1 MFLVTSNKSKRLLHL
16 SYIGQVGPEEIRA
29 GLEDLKMLLADMPPD
44 FRLLVDLGR
53 LESMDLACV
62 PELGRAM
69 EMVDKHGVGLVVRVI
84 PDPSKDIGLNIF
96 TIFHYTK
103 RPQIVAHQNILDAAK
118 ALSLS
123 DGKVRSG

>member
-1 MFLVTSNKSKRLLHL
+1 MDSVDRSEQENAEIVLSKKP
-16 SYIGQVGPEEIRA
+16 GEEAPHDPYEALRF
-29 GLEDLKMLLADMPPD
+29 PD

-69 EMVDKHGVGLVVRVI
+69 EMVDAHGVGLVVRVI
-84 PDPSKDIGLNIF
+84 PDPGKDIGFNIL

-103 RPQIVAHQNILDAAK
+103 RPQIVAHQDILDAGK
-118 ALSLS
+118 SLSL
-123 DGKVRSG
+123 

>member
-29 GLEDLKMLLADMPPD
+29 GLEDIKLLLAEMPPD

-69 EMVDKHGVGLVVRVI
+69 EIIDAHGVGLVVRVI
-84 PDPSKDIGLNIF
+84 PDPGKDIGFNIL

-103 RPQIVAHQNILDAAK
+103 RPQVVAHQDILDAGK
-118 ALSLS
+118 SLSL
-123 DGKVRSG
+123 